1 MSERPTP
8 ELLEQYLAFAV
19 SAAREAGSLLIEGFD
34 KQNKVIH
41 KSSAVDWVT
50 EYDRASEALVVERIT
65 ATYPEHGLVGE
76 EGSRRQGQDGYT
88 WYIDPLDGTT
98 NYAHHFPM
106 FSVSIALYQHETPLV
121 AVVYDPLRDELFTAS
136 AGQGAFLTR
145 GGDKKQLHVTDANTL
160 ATSLLA
166 TGFPYDLHTSSHNNV
181 TEVGAFVRRAQGL
194 RRAGSAALD
203 MAYVAAGR
211 LDGYWEF
218 KLFAWDMAAARLIVE
233 EAGGRFTQPDG
244 TATQMVEKM
253 AACVSNGH
261 IHDEMLSVLAEA
273 AALRGNAE

>member
-1 MSERPTP
+1 MAVDLNQQVME
-8 ELLEQYLAFAV
+8 EYLEFAIG
-19 SAAREAGSLLIEGFD
+19 AAREAGALLLEGFD

-50 EYDRASEALVVERIT
+50 EYDRASEQLVVARIT
-65 ATYPEHGLVGE
+65 AAYPTHGLVGE
-76 EGSRRQGQDGYT
+76 EGSRREGQDGYT

-106 FSVSIALYQHETPLV
+106 FAVSIALYQGQTPLV
-121 AVVYDPLRDELFTAS
+121 GVVYDPLRDELFS
-136 AGQGAFLTR
+136 ALRGQGAYLTR
-145 GGDKKQLHVTDANTL
+145 GGERKPLQVTEAQVL

-166 TGFPYDLHTSSHNNV
+166 TGFPYDSHTSSHNNV

-203 MAYVAAGR
+203 MCYVAAGR

-218 KLFAWDMAAARLIVE
+218 KLFAWDMAAARLVVE

-244 TATQMVEKM
+244 APIEMVEKM
-253 AACVSNGH
+253 AACVSNAH
-261 IHDEMLSVLAEA
+261 IHAEMLAVLAEA
-273 AALRGNAE
+273 AQQRGAE

>member
-1 MSERPTP
+1 MPENTTP
-8 ELLEQYLAFAV
+8 QSLEQYLDFAV
-19 SAAREAGSLLIEGFD
+19 ACAREAGALLMDGFE
-34 KQNKVIH
+34 KQNKVDH

-50 EYDRASEALVVERIT
+50 EYDRASEKLVVERL
-65 ATYPEHGLVGE
+65 AEKFPQHGLVGE

-106 FSVSIALYQHETPLV
+106 FSVSIALYQNESPLV

-136 AGQGAFLTR
+136 AGQGAYLTR
-145 GGDKKQLHVTDANTL
+145 GDEKKQLHVTDAQVL

-166 TGFPYDLHTSSHNNV
+166 TGFPYDSHTSSHNNV

-244 TATQMVEKM
+244 SPTEMTEKM

-261 IHDEMLSVLAEA
+261 IHAEMLAVLAEA
-273 AALRGNAE
+273 AALRGDAE